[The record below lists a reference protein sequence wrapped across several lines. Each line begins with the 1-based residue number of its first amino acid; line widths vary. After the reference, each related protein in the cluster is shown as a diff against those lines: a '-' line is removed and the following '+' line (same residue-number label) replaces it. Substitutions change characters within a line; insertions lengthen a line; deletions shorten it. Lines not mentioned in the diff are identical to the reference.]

1 MVIHPGDTSGEIP
14 IAEMKKAQ
22 GSIKSLSIQHAG
34 VPKEKENNVAI
45 MTLQ

>member
-1 MVIHPGDTSGEIP
+1 MVIHPGYTSGEIP
-14 IAEMKKAQ
+14 IAEMKAQ
-22 GSIKSLSIQHAG
+22 ESIKSLSIQHAG